1 MNKVSVIDYD
11 AGNTMSVIKALDYLG
26 MTVELTRDPK
36 RLLGSDHIV
45 FPGVGAYFDCM
56 QKIKEYHLYDT
67 LFEIAS
73 RKIPLLG
80 ICLGMQ
86 LLFES
91 SEETIGC
98 TDPKAEQINGLGI
111 LKGHIYKFNDDYSL
125 KIPHMGWNSLTLS
138 NKSDSMLFKGISDET
153 YTYFVHSYY
162 LKADNQNEV
171 AATCNYGITFDA
183 AIESGSIMG
192 CQFHPEKSGEDGL
205 KILKNF
211 CNF

>member
-36 RLLGSDHIV
+36 KLLGSDHIV

-56 QKIKEYHLYDT
+56 QKVNEYHLFDT
-67 LFEIAS
+67 LQEIAS
-73 RKIPLLG
+73 KKIPLLG

-98 TDPKAEQINGLGI
+98 GNPDIGHIDGLGI
-111 LKGHIYKFNDDYSL
+111 LKGHIYRFSDEYSL
-125 KIPHMGWNSLTLS
+125 KIPHMGWNSLTMTGR
-138 NKSDSMLFKGISDET
+138 NDSQLFKGIGDDT
-153 YTYFVHSYY
+153 YAYFVHSYY
-162 LKADNQNEV
+162 LKADNRDDV
-171 AATCNYGITFDA
+171 AATCSYGLTFDA
-183 AIESGSIMG
+183 AVESGSIMG
-192 CQFHPEKSGEDGL
+192 CQFHPEKSGENGL

-211 CNF
+211 CNI